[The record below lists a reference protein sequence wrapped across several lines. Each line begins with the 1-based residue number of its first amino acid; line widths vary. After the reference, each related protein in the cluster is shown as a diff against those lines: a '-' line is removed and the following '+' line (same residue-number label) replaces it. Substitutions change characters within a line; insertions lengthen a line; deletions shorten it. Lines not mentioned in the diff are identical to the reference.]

1 MSGGLV
7 AFAMKANSRAFSQ
20 QSRIA
25 TRGPKRAVIK
35 KRHLDADGKFVTSIK
50 GLKADKFKA
59 SQVAAGGIASTTRP
73 LRITVRG
80 GGRN

>member
-7 AFAMKANSRAFSQ
+7 AFATKANFRAFTQ

-35 KRHLDADGKFVTSIK
+35 RLHLDADGKFVTSIK
-50 GLKADKFKA
+50 MLKADKFKA
-59 SQVAAGGIASTTRP
+59 SHVSAGGIASTTRP

-80 GGRN
+80 GGHN